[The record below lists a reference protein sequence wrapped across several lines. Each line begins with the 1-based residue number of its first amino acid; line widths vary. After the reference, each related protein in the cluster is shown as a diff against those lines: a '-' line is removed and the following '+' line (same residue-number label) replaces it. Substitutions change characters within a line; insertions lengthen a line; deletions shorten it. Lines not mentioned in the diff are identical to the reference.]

1 MNAPRNGY
9 TPGTGLPLAPP
20 LGSTND
26 ELSAQV
32 RDEFA
37 QSKEPNT
44 SALTSAEVTTHSRI
58 GKRALQRLDEHLSDR
73 DRRVLAR
80 VAEHRFLTTHQLQA
94 FCFDDHTSEASAS
107 RTARRVL
114 SRLQRDGLLRAL
126 DRRIGG
132 VRAGSAARV
141 WQLAPAGT
149 RVLHG
154 DEARRRLGTPSL
166 RFLAHRLAIADVHLL
181 LRAHLDIEAIE
192 DVTVEVE
199 PAAWRRYQGRSGE
212 PRWLQ
217 PDLHAEL
224 TTRDFTDRA
233 FIEVDLGT
241 ESLPTLLGKCVQY
254 EEYRRSG
261 IEQDRYGS
269 FPIVVWLLT
278 SPERV
283 AKLDTAVRRHQGLNG
298 EMFRY
303 ATPDTLAQVLA
314 GDAS

>member
-1 MNAPRNGY
+1 MNAPRDGY

-32 RDEFA
+32 REEFA
-37 QSKEPNT
+37 QAREPNT
-44 SALTSAEVTTHSRI
+44 SALTSAEVTTHPRI
-58 GKRALQRLDEHLSDR
+58 GRRALKRLEQNLSGR
-73 DRRVLAR
+73 DRGVLAR

-94 FCFDDHTSEASAS
+94 FCFADHTSEASAS

-114 SRLQRDGLLRAL
+114 SRLERDGLLRSL
-126 DRRIGG
+126 ERRVGG

-141 WQLAPAGT
+141 WQLAPGGT
-149 RVLHG
+149 RVIHG
-154 DEARRRLGTPSL
+154 DEARRRLGTPSI
-166 RFLAHRLAIADVHLL
+166 RFMAHRLAIADVHLL
-181 LRAHLDIEAIE
+181 LRAHRDIEAIE
-192 DVTVEVE
+192 EVSVEVE

-217 PDLHAEL
+217 PDLYAEL

-233 FIEVDLGT
+233 FVEVDLGS

-261 IEQDRYGS
+261 IEQERHGS
-269 FPIVVWLLT
+269 FPLVVWLLT

-283 AKLDTAVRRHQGLNG
+283 ARLDAAVRRHQGLKA